1 MHQVARSGHSRRRR
15 DVLLDH
21 LDHLLQVVVWV
32 LMVEQAV
39 GQFLQ
44 RLKEAI
50 EVHLIIV
57 AAANNVLV
65 NYVIMRLQNVVIRQA
80 RVLRQALELRGS
92 YEIVAL
98 LPSQNLKHLLGVRVQ
113 VQLVQLPVLYG

>member
-1 MHQVARSGHSRRRR
+1 MARSGCSRRRR

-21 LDHLLQVVVWV
+21 LDHLLKVVVWV

-44 RLKEAI
+44 RFKEAI
-50 EVHLIIV
+50 EIHLIIV

-65 NYVIMRLQNVVIRQA
+65 NYVIMCLQNVVIRQA
-80 RVLRQALELRGS
+80 RVLRQPLEL
-92 YEIVAL
+92 
-98 LPSQNLKHLLGVRVQ
+98 
-113 VQLVQLPVLYG
+113 